1 VSHVE
6 DDGVTSDD
14 ARYDVAI
21 DGDAATA
28 NFRNIIVQRVLSAQ
42 LETFGQQ

>member
-14 ARYDVAI
+14 ARYDASI

>member
-1 VSHVE
+1 VE

-14 ARYDVAI
+14 AKD
-21 DGDAATA
+21 DAAAT

-42 LETFGQQ
+42 PETSGQQHHNLF